1 MSKNELM
8 KKIQA
13 LSFALLETNLFL
25 DTHVNNK
32 EALDYYYD
40 IKDKLGRLTEEYE
53 ENYGK
58 DYAYCAACG
67 KHGDILHCIVEPD
80 HGMKGVM
87 HPV

>member
-40 IKDKLGRLTEEYE
+40 IKDKLGRLTEECE
-53 ENYGK
+53 ENYGPITASGTVS
-58 DYAYCAACG
+58 DGEWSWVLEEWPWQSGAE
-67 KHGDILHCIVEPD
+67 D
-80 HGMKGVM
+80 
-87 HPV
+87 